1 MNSGMLFHR
10 PPMLTKRLTVE
21 TVTAITRRSGRR
33 IKDGHTS
40 TSNPHH
46 PLSLSSSF
54 TFRRGHE
61 QLTSAAAH
69 RPPGSVALGR
79 CGCVLYCTL
88 LPSIFFLHRALL
100 LVMRTVLST
109 RGGRKKCVVPDNY
122 PWFSIP
128 HPPLDFAALVDV
140 MICSRAE

>member
-46 PLSLSSSF
+46 THTLSSSF

-109 RGGRKKCVVPDNY
+109 RGVGKSVPFRILTCGFTY
-122 PWFSIP
+122 HVLLST
-128 HPPLDFAALVDV
+128 
-140 MICSRAE
+140 SRPSLTS